1 MKFQQ
6 LRYLC
11 AVADSG
17 FSISGAAERLHTS
30 QPGIS
35 KQIQLLETEL
45 NTSIFIRRGGRV
57 IGVTERGA
65 EILSIARRILKDA
78 NSLRDMGEE
87 FKQTESGQLSIA
99 ALHIH
104 ARYLLR
110 DIMAE
115 FRKTHPQVRID
126 LLQGTPSKVC
136 ELVMSGEVD
145 IGFIVEP
152 AAPHDE
158 LLEIVCWPVPR
169 SVYVPEG
176 HPLLQAARLTLED
189 IARYPIIAV
198 SPSSSVDWSIRRAF
212 QSRGLELN
220 IAMYSVDAT
229 VMKSYV
235 EAGIGIALLPSAAYE
250 PKRDAGLRIIN
261 VDHLFG
267 PSELRLA
274 IDPFRYL
281 RSFAY
286 DFIER
291 VAPDWP
297 RQKVMAALAAK
308 AEQTRTRLPADSG

>member
-1 MKFQQ
+1 MKFHQ

-17 FSISGAAERLHTS
+17 FSVSGAAELLHTS

-35 KQIQLLETEL
+35 KQIQLLEAEL
-45 NTSIFIRRGGRV
+45 NTSVFVRRSGRIV
-57 IGVTERGA
+57 GVTERGA
-65 EILSIARRILKDA
+65 EILAVARRILKDA
-78 NSLRDMGEE
+78 NSLRNMGEE
-87 FKQTESGQLSIA
+87 FMQAESGQLPIA

-110 DIMAE
+110 DIMTE
-115 FRKTHPQVRID
+115 FRQTHPQVRID
-126 LLQGTPSKVC
+126 LQQGTPAKVC

-152 AAPHDE
+152 VVPHNE

-176 HPLLQAARLTLED
+176 HPLLEAARPTLED

-198 SPSSSVDWSIRRAF
+198 SPSSSVDWPIRRTF
-212 QSRGLELN
+212 QSRGIDLN

-250 PKRDAGLRIIN
+250 PKRDIGLRIIN

-267 PSELRLA
+267 PSELRLVV
-274 IDPFRYL
+274 DPFRYL
-281 RSFAY
+281 RSYVY
-286 DFIER
+286 DFIEK
-291 VAPDWP
+291 VAPAWT

-308 AEQTRTRLPADSG
+308 AEQTRVRQPADPG